1 MQLDHINSL
10 DQLEAECITIDKILA
25 LTISEQP
32 AEALERGS
40 DLAVYIART
49 GKMMC
54 DAKWHQDKA
63 KTEAIIQGS
72 NAGLAKQL
80 SATSFNEYVRS
91 CITKENLI
99 ANWTERLHRTCEK
112 QWEWCRSILSYAK
125 EEMKMGGMSGR

>member
-1 MQLDHINSL
+1 MNLDHINSL
-10 DQLEAECITIDKILA
+10 EELEAECIAIDKILA
-25 LTISEQP
+25 ITISEQP

-54 DAKWHQDKA
+54 DAKYHQDNA
-63 KTEAIIQGS
+63 KTEAIIQGV
-72 NAGLAKQL
+72 NAKLAAQL

-91 CITKENLI
+91 CIKNENFI

-125 EEMKMGGMSGR
+125 EEMKLGGYQK